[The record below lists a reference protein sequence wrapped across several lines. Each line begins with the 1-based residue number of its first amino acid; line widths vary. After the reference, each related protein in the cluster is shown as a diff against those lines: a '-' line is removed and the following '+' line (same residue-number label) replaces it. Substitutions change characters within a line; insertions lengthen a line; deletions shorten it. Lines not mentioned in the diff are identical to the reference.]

1 MKLHF
6 EEESLSKKQECSAL
20 TSNLEGTALNC
31 VMAKRTNERDSA
43 RKIFDILLNRFGSG
57 VQGHQAM
64 VKFEKR
70 RQRDD
75 ESIDKFLDDLEL
87 LRRRSNPDERIS
99 ERNLAIASKFMD
111 GVKSEE
117 LKTML
122 ATHFTLLSLDQ
133 VPTPDDLRMKSREYL
148 LIKPRAQNRYSNY
161 GNYSGTN
168 TGANSSWYKPRDD
181 MDKRRSCANCG
192 SMDHHVSACSAYKQ
206 NMKAIGYFLDDVDAT
221 EEDHEENVRGLIMKY
236 GPRCFFCNLEG
247 HFKSDC
253 TQFWDAVADGK
264 HPRHQGQSSTSDER
278 GRVSEKRDDTEHL
291 YDQEGEDTA

>member
-1 MKLHF
+1 MFEPLNRSLETFITKLSKSTERGDRSRRTLKKPKPYKDESDGCIDPWIEVMELHF
-6 EEESLSKKQECSAL
+6 EEENLSKKQECSAL

-31 VMAKRTNERDSA
+31 VMAKRANERDSA
-43 RKIFDILLNRFGSG
+43 RKIFDILLNRIGSG

-75 ESIDKFLDDLEL
+75 ESIDKFLDDLAL
-87 LRRRSNPDERIS
+87 LRRRSNPGERIS

-117 LKTML
+117 LKNN
-122 ATHFTLLSLDQ
+122 ASPTHSTLSLDQ

-168 TGANSSWYKPRDD
+168 TGKNSSWYKPCDTWI
-181 MDKRRSCANCG
+181 RRGPVRIVARWTTMFQNVHEG
-192 SMDHHVSACSAYKQ
+192 S
-206 NMKAIGYFLDDVDAT
+206 
-221 EEDHEENVRGLIMKY
+221 
-236 GPRCFFCNLEG
+236 
-247 HFKSDC
+247 
-253 TQFWDAVADGK
+253 
-264 HPRHQGQSSTSDER
+264 
-278 GRVSEKRDDTEHL
+278 
-291 YDQEGEDTA
+291 

>member
-1 MKLHF
+1 MHF
-6 EEESLSKKQECSAL
+6 EEENLSKKQECSAL

-31 VMAKRTNERDSA
+31 VMAKRANERDSA

-70 RQRDD
+70 RQRDY

-87 LRRRSNPDERIS
+87 LRRRNKPDERIS

-122 ATHFTLLSLDQ
+122 ATHFTLSLGQ

-148 LIKPRAQNRYSNY
+148 LIKLRAQIRYSNY

-168 TGANSSWYKPRDD
+168 LATTWIGGGPVRIVARWTTMFP
-181 MDKRRSCANCG
+181 
-192 SMDHHVSACSAYKQ
+192 HVLLT
-206 NMKAIGYFLDDVDAT
+206 NRT
-221 EEDHEENVRGLIMKY
+221 
-236 GPRCFFCNLEG
+236 
-247 HFKSDC
+247 
-253 TQFWDAVADGK
+253 
-264 HPRHQGQSSTSDER
+264 
-278 GRVSEKRDDTEHL
+278 
-291 YDQEGEDTA
+291 